1 MGSRRELATPRRAL
15 RELERGRCHPPTS
28 VGKLSPG
35 EDGTPGQNATD
46 PTEGDGPAN
55 GQTPERAQGLTRGGK
70 TIRLRGRLDRAL
82 WSKVCW
88 ASATPRRRARP
99 GGVGG
104 TGGRRGNCVFNG
116 PPSAG
121 FFNLPAASG
130 EECPFRKVFVRLE
143 AGVSPKLAGGTRGGR
158 TGGAP
163 GESHPSR
170 GRARL
175 TRAGCS
181 CVHAPGG
188 RVGTRFAGGFLVVL
202 AEVACLSPD
211 GPCCD
216 RAASL
221 SISGPG
227 EQSQESLLKANGAA
241 GRNLGRSPLPL
252 PVSPLRSTNFG
263 SSRRDDSAAE
273 WTHGGPPT
281 GSCCRP
287 QGHCWAGSP
296 APPGHVTPSKAEP
309 HPRCLPCS
317 WLRGAEPSISQTRR
331 LDAAPLAL
339 PLPSGSWLLTQGG
352 ANSARSLSLP
362 GSGDTQRGPH
372 SRGSARGK
380 QPLS

>member
-70 TIRLRGRLDRAL
+70 TIRLRGRLDCAL

-163 GESHPSR
+163 GESRPSR

-252 PVSPLRSTNFG
+252 PVSPPRSTNFG
-263 SSRRDDSAAE
+263 SSRRDDSVAE
-273 WTHGGPPT
+273 WTHGGPPQAAAAVRRDT
-281 GSCCRP
+281 AGLARP
-287 QGHCWAGSP
+287 P
-296 APPGHVTPSKAEP
+296 
-309 HPRCLPCS
+309 
-317 WLRGAEPSISQTRR
+317 LRAT
-331 LDAAPLAL
+331 
-339 PLPSGSWLLTQGG
+339 
-352 ANSARSLSLP
+352 
-362 GSGDTQRGPH
+362 
-372 SRGSARGK
+372 
-380 QPLS
+380 

>member
-1 MGSRRELATPRRAL
+1 MTAPRVL
-15 RELERGRCHPPTS
+15 
-28 VGKLSPG
+28 
-35 EDGTPGQNATD
+35 
-46 PTEGDGPAN
+46 
-55 GQTPERAQGLTRGGK
+55 
-70 TIRLRGRLDRAL
+70 
-82 WSKVCW
+82 
-88 ASATPRRRARP
+88 
-99 GGVGG
+99 
-104 TGGRRGNCVFNG
+104 
-116 PPSAG
+116 
-121 FFNLPAASG
+121 AASG

-143 AGVSPKLAGGTRGGR
+143 AGVSPTLTGGARGGR

-163 GESHPSR
+163 GESRPSR
-170 GRARL
+170 GWARL

-202 AEVACLSPD
+202 AEVACLSPE

-227 EQSQESLLKANGAA
+227 QQSQESLLKANGAA
-241 GRNLGRSPLPL
+241 VRNLGRNPLPL
-252 PVSPLRSTNFG
+252 PVSPHRSTNFG
-263 SSRRDDSAAE
+263 SSRRDDSAAQ

-287 QGHCWAGSP
+287 QGPCWAGSP

-309 HPRCLPCS
+309 HPRCLPRS
-317 WLRGAEPSISQTRR
+317 RLRGAEPSISQTRR

-339 PLPSGSWLLTQGG
+339 ALPSGSWLLTQGG

-372 SRGSARGK
+372 GRGSARGK

>member
-1 MGSRRELATPRRAL
+1 MGAGHTPPGPPGAGAREVPPTNQRRETFPGGGWHPRAKRH
-15 RELERGRCHPPTS
+15 GPH
-28 VGKLSPG
+28 K
-35 EDGTPGQNATD
+35 
-46 PTEGDGPAN
+46 GDGPAN

-70 TIRLRGRLDRAL
+70 TIRPRGRLDRAL

-88 ASATPRRRARP
+88 ASATPRRRAQP

-130 EECPFRKVFVRLE
+130 EECPSRKVFVRLE
-143 AGVSPKLAGGTRGGR
+143 AGVSPKLAGGARGGR

-241 GRNLGRSPLPL
+241 VRNLGRNPLPL
-252 PVSPLRSTNFG
+252 PVSPPRSTNFG
-263 SSRRDDSAAE
+263 SSRRDDSVAQ

-309 HPRCLPCS
+309 HPHCLPRS
-317 WLRGAEPSISQTRR
+317 RLRGAEPSISQTRR

-339 PLPSGSWLLTQGG
+339 PLPGCSPREEQTRLG
-352 ANSARSLSLP
+352 
-362 GSGDTQRGPH
+362 H
-372 SRGSARGK
+372 
-380 QPLS
+380 